1 MLIRVDPLLP
11 QPLFEQLAAAVR
23 GSIVRGEIVAG
34 ERLPGARELAAS
46 LGVNVHTVLHGYQ
59 ELRDQGL
66 VELRRGRG
74 AVVTNTVVPEEAD
87 LRAAIAAVHKVAR
100 KLGLD
105 GKDLATMIREG
116 Y

>member
-1 MLIRVDPLLP
+1 MDPTGS
-11 QPLFEQLAAAVR
+11 QPLYEQLAAAIR

-34 ERLPGARELAAS
+34 ERLPGARELAQS
-46 LGVNVHTVLHGYQ
+46 LGVNVHTVLRGYQ

-74 AVVTNTVVPEEAD
+74 AVVTSAAVPEAAD
-87 LRAAIAAVHKVAR
+87 LRSAIAAVHDAAR
-100 KLGLD
+100 KLGIGGD
-105 GKDLATMIREG
+105 DLSTMIREG